1 MNHLTAILHDSSQV
15 LDILMVQMQYLTM
28 NKALGPRRAAI
39 LSLVALYDPVE
50 PFIIK
55 YAPAVATATYYSLD
69 CFGLTI
75 PVSLSRSNAAA
86 PGKLRVNSMQATE
99 KAFMLTCGWLCA
111 AA

>member
-1 MNHLTAILHDSSQV
+1 
-15 LDILMVQMQYLTM
+15 MVQMQYLTM

-55 YAPAVATATYYSLD
+55 YAPAVATVTLQLLFRLLQSH
-69 CFGLTI
+69 I
-75 PVSLSRSNAAA
+75 PNCLSRSNAAA
-86 PGKLRVNSMQATE
+86 PGKLPVNWVQATRT
-99 KAFMLTCGWLCA
+99 AFSSTCGLLCA